1 MSSFFDRHR
10 HLTGSLLVTLQF
22 GLLLLLTVRAA
33 LRAWQGHLPLMTLV
47 LAGLCALLGIW
58 TLTYNRLGNFNIH
71 PAPKATGSL
80 VTGGPYRL
88 IRHPMYSAVL
98 LGAGALAWLVPSWVG
113 TLAWGGLLL
122 VLLIK
127 AQMEERWLREHHTGY
142 AAYCQQSKRFVP
154 WLF

>member
-1 MSSFFDRHR
+1 MSAFFDRHR
-10 HLTGSLLVTLQF
+10 HLTGSLLVALQF

-33 LRAWQGHLPLMTLV
+33 PRVWQGDLPLLGLA
-47 LAGLCALLGIW
+47 LAGLSVLLGVW
-58 TLTYNRLGNFNIH
+58 TLAYNRLGNFNIH
-71 PAPKATGSL
+71 PSPKATGSL

-98 LGAGALAWLVPSWVG
+98 LGAGALAWLDPTWVG

-127 AQMEERWLREHHTGY
+127 AQMEERWLRAHHAGY
-142 AAYCQQSKRFVP
+142 AAYCQKSKRFVP